1 MFAAQGL
8 SSASVGQ
15 LFPVNSNILFKPHS
29 SRRRHYL
36 QGSHGSWQVCLH
48 YPTCVDGLRLIPID
62 RKDCPNSSYIGSCVG
77 SGAGQLCQAEGE
89 CLTPSTLGNC
99 GNISVY
105 RKEAGTSRTS
115 TTSVTHTSTSITL
128 TSTSSTSTTITRIW
142 RLTKGP
148 CQMRGDCL
156 ISPSYGDEDEPYE
169 DCQVSL
175 REPSAVN
182 ITGRGSA
189 TYRAHAKFYVD
200 RRSIFS
206 SRRWSTPW
214 STHRVGVRSTLLG

>member
-1 MFAAQGL
+1 MLAAQGL

-15 LFPVNSNILFKPHS
+15 LFPVNSDILFKPHS

-62 RKDCPNSSYIGSCVG
+62 RKDCPNSSSIDSCVG
-77 SGAGQLCQAEGE
+77 SGAGQFCQAEGE

-156 ISPSYGDEDEPYE
+156 ISPSYGDEDDYE
-169 DCQVSL
+169 DCQISL
-175 REPSAVN
+175 LEPSAVT
-182 ITGRGSA
+182 ITGRGYA
-189 TYRAHAKFYVD
+189 IYRTDAKFYVD
-200 RRSIFS
+200 GRSIFS
-206 SRRWSTPW
+206 SRRRP
-214 STHRVGVRSTLLG
+214 THRVGVRSTLLG